1 MILLRKAPTVESL
14 MSTLL
19 RMIIP
24 HVGIARL
31 LVSVVLLLVPVDD
44 VGSVVMLENVVLAFG
59 KVVAIL
65 LEPETTLVALP
76 NRRVALKSVE
86 SLVSKMSLVHLV
98 FTSILILSKS

>member
-1 MILLRKAPTVESL
+1 M

-19 RMIIP
+19 CMITP
-24 HVGIARL
+24 HVGILGLL
-31 LVSVVLLLVPVDD
+31 LVSMVSLVPVDD
-44 VGSVVMLENVVLAFG
+44 VGLVVMLENIVHAFG

>member
-1 MILLRKAPTVESL
+1 MV
-14 MSTLL
+14 STLL
-19 RMIIP
+19 CMITP
-24 HVGIARL
+24 HVGILGL
-31 LVSVVLLLVPVDD
+31 LVVPVVSLVPVDN

>member
-1 MILLRKAPTVESL
+1 MIT
-14 MSTLL
+14 
-19 RMIIP
+19 P
-24 HVGIARL
+24 HVGILGLL
-31 LVSVVLLLVPVDD
+31 LVSMVLLLVPVDD

-65 LEPETTLVALP
+65 DLLVPDTILVALP
-76 NRRVALKSVE
+76 DGRVGLKSVE